1 MFAHIGNRTLTSC
14 ADKHMAASRRML
26 WRYLSLLNTNL
37 VVGVAVVLNRCVLS
51 GGGLA
56 QIQSTEIPMPSIGAT
71 SGPGPYSWSSG
82 HQQLEA
88 AIQLPLSGS
97 RGTWAWTGKNA
108 TSGER
113 WRLRPNPQ
121 SQCHKNDS
129 GFYRVGVVVSA
140 HCQVI
145 ASLGREMFFGP
156 GGATV

>member
-1 MFAHIGNRTLTSC
+1 MIFAHIGNRTLTPC
-14 ADKHMAASRRML
+14 ADKHMVASRRML

-88 AIQLPLSGS
+88 AIQLPPIFPQLVLFRGGLFISVGS
-97 RGTWAWTGKNA
+97 ARQDYFYFVPVGDNA
-108 TSGER
+108 
-113 WRLRPNPQ
+113 
-121 SQCHKNDS
+121 
-129 GFYRVGVVVSA
+129 YGVPS
-140 HCQVI
+140 
-145 ASLGREMFFGP
+145 
-156 GGATV
+156 

>member
-88 AIQLPLSGS
+88 AIQLPPIFPQLVLS
-97 RGTWAWTGKNA
+97 
-108 TSGER
+108 
-113 WRLRPNPQ
+113 
-121 SQCHKNDS
+121 
-129 GFYRVGVVVSA
+129 VGVIYKCWPCPPA
-140 HCQVI
+140 HKLFYPPSGAEVKKQV
-145 ASLGREMFFGP
+145 R
-156 GGATV
+156 